1 MSPSI
6 ASNNLCTRSACM
18 HRLVCHESYKNYA
31 GFMQIYPSL
40 FRITFSS
47 LAARKAKL
55 ILNVKSI
62 NINDALITMPK
73 VYHMM

>member
-6 ASNNLCTRSACM
+6 ASTIDARDLHACM
-18 HRLVCHESYKNYA
+18 HGLACESYKNYD

-47 LAARKAKL
+47 LAARRAKL
-55 ILNVKSI
+55 ILLS
-62 NINDALITMPK
+62 
-73 VYHMM
+73 